1 MKFKGIFLL
10 LCYILMFFSC
20 RKDPSFFDIK
30 NLNNNKIGCFGHAG
44 MGIGFKYPINSFQS
58 LETCFKIGVDGSEM
72 DIQLSKDGIPVLFHN
87 EVLEHTTSLNGKV
100 NSMTLKELQEGLVA
114 SPFSSKIRIQTLE
127 SILVQFK
134 NSDRKFTL
142 DCKLYKDD
150 NYDEELFRQQFVY
163 ALLAL
168 IIRYNLKS
176 NTYIESSDEA
186 FLSKLKVADSKL
198 QLFIYC
204 QDFREGLEIAN
215 KFDLYGITMNS
226 NLISAAEIE
235 IAHQNGKRVTLF
247 GLLSENDNITA
258 IEKSPD
264 FLQSDRIIHLL
275 KIFDQYKKEQG

>member
-1 MKFKGIFLL
+1 M
-10 LCYILMFFSC
+10 LCFSLIFFSC
-20 RKDPSFFDIK
+20 RKDPSLFEIE
-30 NLNNNKIGCFGHAG
+30 NLNHNKIGCFGHAG

-72 DIQLSKDGIPVLFHN
+72 DIQLSKDGIPVLFHDK
-87 EVLEHTTSLNGKV
+87 VLEHATSLKGKV

-150 NYDEELFRQQFVY
+150 DQDEGLYRQHFVD
-163 ALLAL
+163 ALLDL
-168 IIRYNLKS
+168 VNKYNLNS
-176 NTYIESSDEA
+176 NVYIESSDEA
-186 FLSKLKVADSKL
+186 FLTKLKLADSRL

-204 QDFREGLEIAN
+204 QNFSAGLDIAN
-215 KFDLYGITMNS
+215 KLDLYGITMSS
-226 NLISAAEIE
+226 NLISAAEIK
-235 IAHQNGKRVTLF
+235 IAHQHGRHVTLF
-247 GLLSENDNITA
+247 GLLNDKDNITA

-264 FLQSDRIIHLL
+264 YLQSDRIIHLL
-275 KIFDQYKKEQG
+275 KIFDQYKKE